1 MKFSFKRKNL
11 TGFTLVELVLVI
23 SVGLMMSF
31 FAFQQMV
38 QKQDDKT
45 AESVGQQLKK
55 IGESVNSYIVTRY
68 EPLSSLSNSTGSTS
82 DPGPRTCSTATNSC
96 TITIQTLINEGMLPN
111 SYSNTNLFSSP
122 YTIILKRSGTAP
134 YYNINGLVTT
144 NNAWIGA
151 GNKIRYDLLGK
162 AMQEAGVD
170 SGVSRDNSTM
180 VNGFKGTWQQ
190 LSTNFSNINKQGQL
204 AYQVGY
210 GAFSYS
216 IYLRRDGTL
225 PMTGSLNMNG
235 NDINAAKNITATG
248 NADVTG
254 NITAGGIVKGQ
265 AIRSESYVLAKN
277 DYGDYI
283 TMGGDGAGNDYEL
296 YMSSPTRHLTIFNSG
311 SGGSPTSTNKSNQ
324 ILKVAGA
331 ISSGDVNSVGDV
343 NAGNWLTARNGN
355 GDKMM
360 IGGDTTGD
368 YDIVFQPS
376 STGNNVVGF
385 FSNGSTTPFD
395 FNFRGNISALTAT
408 GTTRNVY
415 LDGSN
420 GNIVASGNITASKTI
435 YGQYLKPTQAV
446 TAGATCSEVGLLA
459 RDSVGQIL
467 SCVSGIWSPE
477 QPVGAPIPWPS
488 ATPPSGWLICNGQ
501 TFNTAQYPLLAKAYP
516 SGRLPD
522 LRGVFI
528 RGLDQGRGVDPD
540 STRAALSTQADSLQN
555 HNHSMPTSTGYVAG
569 SNQGDSTMTSIFID
583 AKTDVMASIGYDPN
597 NILKNGNNPAPT
609 TNSILR
615 TYDLN
620 YSVGSTPYSTAPRFS
635 KETRPY
641 NVGFVYIVRAL

>member
-38 QKQDDKT
+38 HKQDDKT

-190 LSTNFSNINKQGQL
+190 LSTDFSNINKQGQL

-296 YMSSPTRHLTIFNSG
+296 YMSSATRHLTIFNSG

-343 NAGNWLTARNGN
+343 NAGNWLTAKNGN

-360 IGGDTTGD
+360 IG
-368 YDIVFQPS
+368 
-376 STGNNVVGF
+376 
-385 FSNGSTTPFD
+385 
-395 FNFRGNISALTAT
+395 ALT
-408 GTTRNVY
+408 
-415 LDGSN
+415 
-420 GNIVASGNITASKTI
+420 
-435 YGQYLKPTQAV
+435 
-446 TAGATCSEVGLLA
+446 
-459 RDSVGQIL
+459 
-467 SCVSGIWSPE
+467 
-477 QPVGAPIPWPS
+477 
-488 ATPPSGWLICNGQ
+488 
-501 TFNTAQYPLLAKAYP
+501 
-516 SGRLPD
+516 
-522 LRGVFI
+522 
-528 RGLDQGRGVDPD
+528 VD
-540 STRAALSTQADSLQN
+540 
-555 HNHSMPTSTGYVAG
+555 
-569 SNQGDSTMTSIFID
+569 
-583 AKTDVMASIGYDPN
+583 
-597 NILKNGNNPAPT
+597 
-609 TNSILR
+609 
-615 TYDLN
+615 
-620 YSVGSTPYSTAPRFS
+620 
-635 KETRPY
+635 
-641 NVGFVYIVRAL
+641 